1 MTSLIPV
8 LLGALLAAKT
18 TGQFSFVI
26 LGATVL
32 TVLSVHA
39 AGNLVNTYC
48 DFMRGIDSKDRR
60 SDDRTLVD
68 SILTPEEVVN
78 LGESFISVCARL

>member
-1 MTSLIPV
+1 
-8 LLGALLAAKT
+8 LLGTLLAHKV
-18 TGQFSFVI
+18 TGQFSVVI
-26 LGATVL
+26 LLATVL

-48 DFMRGIDSKDRR
+48 DFMRGIDSKERK

-68 SILTPEEVVN
+68 RILTPEEVVN
-78 LGESFISVCARL
+78 LGKSGRCHMADVSLEYFI